1 MGAVTDRGR
10 AGSRWALVM
19 TALVLG
25 ACSGSSGPP
34 DTATPLPDQPPGD
47 SAPIVDWTDPDKTV
61 TFDNGWTVHAC
72 EGDAPLLCVEKHGT
86 AIGVVEALAYQV
98 DSLEWFDPALSRDQ
112 NLSALAEE
120 FARALGSDRALG
132 CGSDYVFD
140 PFSPEPFVLSNTPGV
155 FFGFSGTMP
164 DGDASE
170 LILQYA
176 TLIED
181 RIISIVATAYDEG
194 GCPGR
199 DELGGFQTAQLA
211 EFRPHLEAMLYQS
224 PLPEV
229 DR

>member
-1 MGAVTDRGR
+1 MGALTDRGR

-19 TALVLG
+19 TAMVLG

-34 DTATPLPDQPPGD
+34 VTATPVPDQPPGENV
-47 SAPIVDWTDPDKTV
+47 PIVDWTDPDKTV

-86 AIGVVEALAYQV
+86 EVGVVEALAYPV
-98 DSLEWFDPALSRDQ
+98 DSLEWFDPALSSDQ

-120 FARALGSDRALG
+120 FAGALESDRALG
-132 CGSDYVFD
+132 CGNDYVFA
-140 PFSPEPFVLSNTPGV
+140 PFSPGPFVLSNTPGIS
-155 FFGFSGTMP
+155 FGFSGTMP

-181 RIISIVATAYDEG
+181 RIISIVASAYDEG

-199 DELGGFQTAQLA
+199 DELSGFHTAQLA
-211 EFRPHLEAMLYQS
+211 EFRPHLEAILHES